1 MRIVNAAPDVVIEL
15 GRQGE
20 NNITT
25 VIFPTADWAE
35 EFGQGAFQ
43 LVHRRRCDPAP
54 YPCNITV
61 DDNGDVN
68 WLVESADVFYDGI
81 GWAQLAYVVGG
92 AIAKSVVYMTS
103 TTLSLG
109 GGPLPQ
115 PVPDWIQNI
124 YAINDHVTEAEQTTA
139 QKALDAEAWAVG
151 QRGGEDVPETDE
163 TYHNSAKYHSQ
174 QAGDSASAAAQ
185 SADDASGSAGAASD
199 SADAAELSANQ
210 AAAFVGAPLTASTA
224 AGMIDR
230 TKVYVY
236 VGSET
241 GYTAGDWYYWN
252 GSAWADGGVYNSIA
266 DDIATAED
274 IDNALYS

>member
-1 MRIVNAAPDVVIEL
+1 MRIVTAAPDVVIEL

-20 NNITT
+20 NKITT
-25 VIFPTADWAE
+25 VVFPTADLAE
-35 EFGQGAFQ
+35 EFGSGAFQ
-43 LVHRRRCDPAP
+43 LVHKRSCDPAP
-54 YPCNITV
+54 YPCNIT
-61 DDNGDVN
+61 
-68 WLVESADVFYDGI
+68 DVFYAGI
-81 GWAQLAYVVGG
+81 GWAQLAYLVDQAV
-92 AIAKSVVYMTS
+92 AKSVVYMTS

-151 QRGGEDVPETDE
+151 QRGGIDVDETDV
-163 TYHNSAKYHSQ
+163 TYHNSAKYHAE
-174 QAGDSASAAAQ
+174 QAAGSAAA
-185 SADDASGSAGAASD
+185 AEGSAGAAAGSAGEASD
-199 SADAAELSANQ
+199 SADAAAASAIQ
-210 AAAFVGAPLTASTA
+210 AAAFVGAPLTANTA
-224 AGMIDR
+224 AGMTDR
-230 TKVYVY
+230 SKVYVY
-236 VGSET
+236 VGSES
-241 GYTAGDWYYWN
+241 GYSAGHWYYWT

>member
-1 MRIVNAAPDVVIEL
+1 MRIVTAAPDVVIEL

-20 NNITT
+20 NKITT
-25 VIFPTADWAE
+25 VVFPTADWAE
-35 EFGQGAFQ
+35 EFGSGAFQ
-43 LVHRRRCDPAP
+43 LVHKRSCDPAP

-61 DDNGDVN
+61 DDNGNVN
-68 WLVESADVFYDGI
+68 WLVETADVFYAGI
-81 GWAQLAYVVGG
+81 GWAQLAYLVDQAV
-92 AIAKSVVYMTS
+92 AKSVVYMTS

-151 QRGGEDVPETDE
+151 QRGGIDVDETDV
-163 TYHNSAKYHSQ
+163 TYHNSAKYHAE
-174 QAGDSASAAAQ
+174 QAAGSAAA
-185 SADDASGSAGAASD
+185 AEGSAGAAAGSAGEASD
-199 SADAAELSANQ
+199 SADAAAASAIQ
-210 AAAFVGAPLTASTA
+210 AAAFVGAPLTANTA
-224 AGMIDR
+224 AGMTDR
-230 TKVYVY
+230 SKVYVY
-236 VGSET
+236 VGSES
-241 GYTAGDWYYWN
+241 GYSAGHWYYWT